1 MEISLLYI
9 CFAILVV
16 PWGIR
21 FFNKFWFRP
30 KRLEHSLRTQ
40 GLRGTLYRFPFGEA
54 KQFAEES
61 KAALVK
67 PIPLSHDIIPRVMPF
82 FHRIM
87 TQHGKISFTWYGQ
100 EPIVILNDPESVKY
114 LLTKQQNIVLKP
126 KPDDAA
132 KILETGYQLD
142 ISVNLGVQTTNLSN
156 LVVAF
161 LIFHQLML
169 PSFSTCC
176 DELITKWDK
185 LIDSK
190 EFSELD
196 VFPEFKSFTGDVI
209 SRTAFGSSFE
219 EGRCIFELQ
228 QELVLL
234 VFEASMNSYIPFCHY
249 LPTKKN
255 KRIKEINQEVE
266 TILRQMIEQREKA
279 ILKGENT
286 SNDLLGILL
295 QSNIRESQEG
305 GTKNAMTTEDVI
317 DECKLFYIA
326 GHETTTASL
335 TWALILLSMH
345 PEWQERALLKI

>member
-87 TQHGKISFTWYGQ
+87 TQHGKISFTWYSQ

-132 KILETGYQLD
+132 KILETG
-142 ISVNLGVQTTNLSN
+142 
-156 LVVAF
+156 LVAHQGEKWKKHRRIINPAF
-161 LIFHQLML
+161 HH
-169 PSFSTCC
+169 
-176 DELITKWDK
+176 EK
-185 LIDSK
+185 LK
-190 EFSELD
+190 
-196 VFPEFKSFTGDVI
+196 VKSF
-209 SRTAFGSSFE
+209 
-219 EGRCIFELQ
+219 
-228 QELVLL
+228 
-234 VFEASMNSYIPFCHY
+234 
-249 LPTKKN
+249 
-255 KRIKEINQEVE
+255 
-266 TILRQMIEQREKA
+266 
-279 ILKGENT
+279 
-286 SNDLLGILL
+286 
-295 QSNIRESQEG
+295 
-305 GTKNAMTTEDVI
+305 
-317 DECKLFYIA
+317 
-326 GHETTTASL
+326 
-335 TWALILLSMH
+335 
-345 PEWQERALLKI
+345 